1 MPEDFPTNGWGEWSR
16 HVLME
21 LKRLNEAI
29 ESMVSRT
36 TDNEQGIAIL
46 QSKLRGKNDMC
57 VQHQE
62 DIKDTRKEIQK
73 NRDMILSHRLITAAI
88 SAVTSLAT
96 AGIVAYFATK
106 GGP

>member
-1 MPEDFPTNGWGEWSR
+1 MSDSPNGWGEWSR

-21 LKRLNEAI
+21 LKRLNTSI
-29 ESMVSRT
+29 ENMTSRT
-36 TDNEQGIAIL
+36 TESEQDIAIL
-46 QSKLRGKNDMC
+46 QSNLKIKNDLC
-57 VQHQE
+57 HQHQG
-62 DIKDTRKEIQK
+62 DIKDARNDIQK